1 MRTNATVFGAVAL
14 LLIGSDVAAQDQQP
28 DRPALATGRIFGTV
42 TDAGTKEPIE
52 GATVRVAD
60 VDGMVGVTDSRGR
73 FAFSG
78 VPRAVHQ
85 LVIEHIGYGIGSHLV
100 NVPGGE
106 TVLFNAELQTD
117 AIALDSLVIVAH
129 VRATQ
134 LQRAGFYDR
143 ARRGFGKFFAGDD
156 ISTATLREA
165 LYSVPGFDFMQ
176 TSGGTTRRLMVRT
189 FRGDLCVPEIYLDGM
204 RQSWANGEI
213 ESVVGGIDI
222 EAMEV
227 YRGNSTPAEFT
238 HGLGFAPCGAVVL
251 WRRK

>member
-1 MRTNATVFGAVAL
+1 MMRMLCCAAAL
-14 LLIGSDVAAQDQQP
+14 LLIGSEHVAAQEQDTP
-28 DRPALATGRIFGTV
+28 LATGRIFGRI
-42 TDAGTKEPIE
+42 TDAVTKEPIE
-52 GATVRVAD
+52 GATVRLTD
-60 VDGMVGVTDSRGR
+60 VDGMIGLTDSRGT
-73 FAFSG
+73 FTFSD

-85 LVIEHIGYGIGSHLV
+85 LVIEHIGYGTGSHLV

-106 TVLFNAELQTD
+106 TIVFDAELQTD
-117 AIALDSLVIVAH
+117 AIALDSLVIVAQ

-143 ARRGFGKFFAGDD
+143 ARRGFGKFFSGDE

-165 LYSVPGFDFMQ
+165 LFSVPGFDFMQ
-176 TSGGTTRRLMVRT
+176 TSGGTTRRLMVTT
-189 FRGDLCVPEIYLDGM
+189 FSGGLCVPEIYMDGV
-204 RQSWANGEI
+204 RQSFANGEV
-213 ESVVGGIDI
+213 ENVVGGVDI

-238 HGLGFAPCGAVVL
+238 HGIGFAPCGAVVL

>member
-1 MRTNATVFGAVAL
+1 MHGKMMLCSAAAL
-14 LLIGSDVAAQDQQP
+14 LIAGSEHIAAQEQTETP
-28 DRPALATGRIFGTV
+28 LATGRIFGRV
-42 TDAGTKEPIE
+42 TDALTKQPIE
-52 GATVRVAD
+52 GATVRLVD
-60 VDGMVGVTDSRGR
+60 VDGMVRLTDSHGS
-73 FAFSG
+73 FMFSG
-78 VPRAVHQ
+78 IPRAVHQ
-85 LVIEHIGYGIGSHLV
+85 VVIEHVGYGTGSHLV

-106 TVLFNAELQTD
+106 TVLFEAELQTH

-143 ARRGFGKFFAGDD
+143 ARRGFGKFFSGDE

-165 LYSVPGFDFMQ
+165 IHTVPGFDFMQ
-176 TSGGTTRRLMVRT
+176 SSRGTARQLMVRT
-189 FRGDLCVPEIYLDGM
+189 FRGTLCVPEIYMDGM
-204 RQSWANGEI
+204 RQSYANGDV
-213 ESVVGGIDI
+213 ESVVGGVEI

-238 HGLGFAPCGAVVL
+238 HGVGFAPCGAVVL